1 MYVKKKCLK
10 FGPIYINLIFE
21 SLDLQIIYFFFIKEM
36 ILILTEFI
44 IKKKLIYYFISTEGL
59 N

>member
-21 SLDLQIIYFFFIKEM
+21 ILDLQIIYFFFIKEM

-44 IKKKLIYYFISTEGL
+44 IKKKK